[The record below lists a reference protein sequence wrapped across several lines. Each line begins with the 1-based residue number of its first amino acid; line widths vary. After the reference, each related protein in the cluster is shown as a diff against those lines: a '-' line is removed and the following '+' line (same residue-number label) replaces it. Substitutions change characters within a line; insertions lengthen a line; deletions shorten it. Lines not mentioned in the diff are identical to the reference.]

1 MLSLTYKFYFCEQE
15 VDLTFKARSRAFAH
29 EFLYLVGRGTLTAGI
44 LWYLHVET
52 IYQEVPAKKKAILL
66 HLTRASMVCL
76 FVLVACTVCFRES
89 AS

>member
-52 IYQEVPAKKKAILL
+52 IYQEVPAKKKSNPSSLDQSKHGLPLCLGCL
-66 HLTRASMVCL
+66 HGL
-76 FVLVACTVCFRES
+76 F
-89 AS
+89 